1 VRRREGKNKAH
12 DGKSPRRKETDMS
25 DKAQRRLL
33 SLLVIAIFLVLDAPL
48 KKLVAEQIPK
58 RRGPR
63 DDVTEAV
70 LQGMARMVAVI
81 LASALVRQLA
91 NERR

>member
-1 VRRREGKNKAH
+1 
-12 DGKSPRRKETDMS
+12 MS

-33 SLLVIAIFLVLDAPL
+33 SLLVIAIFLALDRPL
-48 KKLVAEQIPK
+48 KKLVEEQVPD

-70 LQGMARMVAVI
+70 LQGLARMVAVI
-81 LASALVRQLA
+81 AASALVRQLA
-91 NERR
+91 NQRR

>member
-1 VRRREGKNKAH
+1 
-12 DGKSPRRKETDMS
+12 MS

-33 SLLVIAIFLVLDAPL
+33 SLLVIAIFLALDAPL
-48 KKLVAEQIPK
+48 KKLVAEQVPE
-58 RRGPR
+58 RRGPK

-91 NERR
+91 NQRR

>member
-1 VRRREGKNKAH
+1 
-12 DGKSPRRKETDMS
+12 MS
-25 DKAQRRLL
+25 DKAQKRLL
-33 SLLVIAIFLVLDAPL
+33 SLLDIAMFLALDHPL
-48 KKLVAEQIPK
+48 KKFVAEQVPE

-81 LASALVRQLA
+81 IASALVRQLA
-91 NERR
+91 EQRR

>member
-1 VRRREGKNKAH
+1 
-12 DGKSPRRKETDMS
+12 MS

-33 SLLVIAIFLVLDAPL
+33 SLLVIAIFLALDSPL
-48 KKLVAEQIPK
+48 KKLVAEQVPE

-81 LASALVRQLA
+81 IASALVRQLA
-91 NERR
+91 EQRR

>member
-1 VRRREGKNKAH
+1 
-12 DGKSPRRKETDMS
+12 MS

-33 SLLVIAIFLVLDAPL
+33 SLLVIAIFLALDAPL
-48 KKLVAEQIPK
+48 KNLVAEQVPE
-58 RRGPR
+58 RRGPK

-91 NERR
+91 NQRR